1 MQSSCTFS
9 LGYLLNELLKHS
21 IISTLIGVRV
31 DWSDLMVHGNR
42 VSCTYVL
49 SICFSS
55 KGGLNPRVVD
65 LNLMGSP
72 RLSCLRP
79 E

>member
-9 LGYLLNELLKHS
+9 LGYLLTELL

-42 VSCTYVL
+42 VICTYVL
-49 SICFSS
+49 NICFSS